1 MHHLQDFKFGK
12 TGQSTF
18 RLGLYA
24 RMLYDS
30 DVNALSAGWLLSGS
44 SLSLWPRKIKIDCS
58 WTLCAGQTHGRT
70 ERHYDTLS
78 SCWSKKVYISQGG
91 RTDLSVTSYF
101 RLVRK
106 GLKVLLSVM
115 LYLFYETN
123 ERVNEYENMTLFV
136 PWVTIFV
143 LHEGCGRLPTQ
154 QTAH

>member
-12 TGQSTF
+12 Q
-18 RLGLYA
+18 
-24 RMLYDS
+24 DK
-30 DVNALSAGWLLSGS
+30 VLLSS
-44 SLSLWPRKIKIDCS
+44 DCMLVCCMILMLMLWVLADCSLDPLWVSRKIKIDCS

-70 ERHYDTLS
+70 DRHYDILS

-136 PWVTIFV
+136 PWVKIFV